1 MSALAS
7 IGRAIAPYAI
17 AAAAGAFVWTFAPII
32 GPAAEV
38 GRLEHQRDDLKV
50 SAKEWERHARGWMVS
65 FALAE
70 NRRLGET
77 ATARAAFTADAA
89 RCDAR
94 VAEARRSTRAI
105 ERIITV
111 EPRYEVV
118 PDAAGRC
125 PDRRLADPGELRR
138 ALQPSG

>member
-1 MSALAS
+1 MSPLAS
-7 IGRAIAPYAI
+7 IARAAAPYVL
-17 AAAAGAFVWTFAPII
+17 AGVVGALVWTFTPII

-38 GRLEHQRDDLKV
+38 ARVVGQRDV
-50 SAKEWERHARGWMVS
+50 ARSAAKEWERHARGWMTS
-65 FALAE
+65 FGLSE
-70 NRRLGET
+70 NRRLSE
-77 ATARAAFTADAA
+77 ADVARSAVTTDAA

-94 VAEARRSTRAI
+94 VAEARRSSRAI
-105 ERIITV
+105 ETLITK
-111 EPRYEVV
+111 EPTYETV